1 MLKLPLYYFSIENV
15 TLLGIPLSVMLL
27 FAYPSKLAALTL
39 IILLLEMLKCS
50 KKKFFLKEDTSF
62 LEMFKNIQIFNM
74 EFSKLINY
82 LTENC

>member
-1 MLKLPLYYFSIENV
+1 
-15 TLLGIPLSVMLL
+15 MLL

-50 KKKFFLKEDTSF
+50 KKKIFLKEDTSF
-62 LEMFKNIQIFNM
+62 LEMFKNIQFFNM

>member
-1 MLKLPLYYFSIENV
+1 
-15 TLLGIPLSVMLL
+15 MLL

-50 KKKFFLKEDTSF
+50 KKIFFLKEDTSF
-62 LEMFKNIQIFNM
+62 LEMFKNIQFFNM

>member
-1 MLKLPLYYFSIENV
+1 
-15 TLLGIPLSVMLL
+15 MLL